1 MLILYTRLTEKC
13 AELVKR
19 VDEERRKE
27 LEEELKLVEQE
38 QEQENQEEDQ

>member
-27 LEEELKLVEQE
+27 LEEELKLAEQE
-38 QEQENQEEDQ
+38 QEQENQGEDQ